1 MSRKPSFANL
11 RGAATPSPAA
21 APAPRVKATPAP
33 TSAPAPAAAPTSP
46 AVAAP
51 PPAPEPVAATRPVSR
66 EGRKQIAGFFS
77 PEMSF
82 AMHTLARRQG
92 RSLQALMAE
101 SFNDVLR
108 KHGESPIGD

>member
-11 RGAATPSPAA
+11 RDRTPPASIA
-21 APAPRVKATPAP
+21 APVVAVASSHAGQTPVGQAP
-33 TSAPAPAAAPTSP
+33 TAQTQNGQGTGGQGATTGPA
-46 AVAAP
+46 
-51 PPAPEPVAATRPVSR
+51 SR
-66 EGRKQIAGFFS
+66 QGRKQIAGFFS

-101 SFNDVLR
+101 AFNDVLR

>member
-11 RGAATPSPAA
+11 RD
-21 APAPRVKATPAP
+21 R
-33 TSAPAPAAAPTSP
+33 
-46 AVAAP
+46 AVV
-51 PPAPEPVAATRPVSR
+51 EPVATQLIATKTGGQGAPTAPASR
-66 EGRKQIAGFFS
+66 QGRKQIAGFFT

-101 SFNDVLR
+101 AFNDVLR
-108 KHGESPIGD
+108 KHGESPIGE

>member
-11 RGAATPSPAA
+11 RDKPD
-21 APAPRVKATPAP
+21 
-33 TSAPAPAAAPTSP
+33 APAAPQTNTAEDQAPKPDSSL
-46 AVAAP
+46 AP
-51 PPAPEPVAATRPVSR
+51 SR
-66 EGRKQIAGFFS
+66 KGRKQIAAYFT
-77 PEMSF
+77 PDMSF

-101 SFNDVLR
+101 AFNDVLR

>member
-11 RGAATPSPAA
+11 RSIAPAVPAA
-21 APAPRVKATPAP
+21 SAPVQVPTPAAMP
-33 TSAPAPAAAPTSP
+33 EGQGR
-46 AVAAP
+46 
-51 PPAPEPVAATRPVSR
+51 EPVRPASR

-77 PEMSF
+77 PEMSL
-82 AMHTLARRQG
+82 AMHMLARRQG

-101 SFNDVLR
+101 AFNDVLR

>member
-11 RGAATPSPAA
+11 RGTVP
-21 APAPRVKATPAP
+21 APAVPL
-33 TSAPAPAAAPTSP
+33 APAPAPTDAPATSP
-46 AVAAP
+46 DGGQGRGASAA
-51 PPAPEPVAATRPVSR
+51 RPVSR

-101 SFNDVLR
+101 AFNDVLR

>member
-11 RGAATPSPAA
+11 RSA
-21 APAPRVKATPAP
+21 APAAP
-33 TSAPAPAAAPTSP
+33 ISPVSAPAPAP
-46 AVAAP
+46 AMAEGQGREP
-51 PPAPEPVAATRPVSR
+51 PRPPSR

-77 PEMSF
+77 PEMSL
-82 AMHTLARRQG
+82 AMHMLARRQG

-101 SFNDVLR
+101 AFNDVLR

>member
-11 RGAATPSPAA
+11 RTATSTPAPAPAPSAQPSPAA
-21 APAPRVKATPAP
+21 AKGEGAGTGPA
-33 TSAPAPAAAPTSP
+33 
-46 AVAAP
+46 
-51 PPAPEPVAATRPVSR
+51 SR
-66 EGRKQIAGFFS
+66 QGRKQIAGFFS

-101 SFNDVLR
+101 AFNDVLR
-108 KHGESPIGD
+108 KHGESPLGD

>member
-11 RGAATPSPAA
+11 RDRTSPASI
-21 APAPRVKATPAP
+21 APKDAMSSTQAGQTPGGQPQSGQIQNSRSPGGKGATPAP
-33 TSAPAPAAAPTSP
+33 A
-46 AVAAP
+46 
-51 PPAPEPVAATRPVSR
+51 SR
-66 EGRKQIAGFFS
+66 QGRKQIAGFFS

-82 AMHTLARRQG
+82 AMHILARRQG

-101 SFNDVLR
+101 AFNDVLR

>member
-11 RGAATPSPAA
+11 RTAAS
-21 APAPRVKATPAP
+21 APAPAP
-33 TSAPAPAAAPTSP
+33 TSAAQPAPVAGNGEGTGP
-46 AVAAP
+46 A
-51 PPAPEPVAATRPVSR
+51 SR
-66 EGRKQIAGFFS
+66 QGRKQIAGFFS

-101 SFNDVLR
+101 AFNDVLR
-108 KHGESPIGD
+108 KYDESPIGD

>member
-11 RGAATPSPAA
+11 RG
-21 APAPRVKATPAP
+21 PAPVTAP
-33 TSAPAPAAAPTSP
+33 VPTLAVLEGEGRAAKSRAM
-46 AVAAP
+46 
-51 PPAPEPVAATRPVSR
+51 SR

-77 PEMSF
+77 PEMSL
-82 AMHTLARRQG
+82 AMHMLARRQG

-101 SFNDVLR
+101 AFNDVLR

>member
-11 RGAATPSPAA
+11 R
-21 APAPRVKATPAP
+21 
-33 TSAPAPAAAPTSP
+33 SAPAPASAITAAPVGTPVVNATSVVP
-46 AVAAP
+46 A
-51 PPAPEPVAATRPVSR
+51 SR
-66 EGRKQIAGFFS
+66 QGRKQIAGFFT

-101 SFNDVLR
+101 AFNDVLR
-108 KHGESPIGD
+108 KHGESPIGE

>member
-11 RGAATPSPAA
+11 RDRA
-21 APAPRVKATPAP
+21 APL
-33 TSAPAPAAAPTSP
+33 
-46 AVAAP
+46 VA
-51 PPAPEPVAATRPVSR
+51 PVASQRPREGDDAASPVVLRPASR
-66 EGRKQIAGFFS
+66 AGRKQIAGFFS
-77 PEMSF
+77 LEMSF

-101 SFNDVLR
+101 AFNDVLR

>member
-11 RGAATPSPAA
+11 RDRT
-21 APAPRVKATPAP
+21 
-33 TSAPAPAAAPTSP
+33 
-46 AVAAP
+46 
-51 PPAPEPVAATRPVSR
+51 PPAPVAAVPSSHVGQNPVGQAPTAQSQNGQGTGGQGATTGPASR
-66 EGRKQIAGFFS
+66 QGRKQIAGFFS

-101 SFNDVLR
+101 AFNDVLR

>member
-11 RGAATPSPAA
+11 RGAASA
-21 APAPRVKATPAP
+21 APATTIATPA
-33 TSAPAPAAAPTSP
+33 APHESAPAAAGQGP
-46 AVAAP
+46 A
-51 PPAPEPVAATRPVSR
+51 SR
-66 EGRKQIAGFFS
+66 QGRKQIAGFFS

-101 SFNDVLR
+101 AFNDVLR

>member
-11 RGAATPSPAA
+11 RD
-21 APAPRVKATPAP
+21 RTPA
-33 TSAPAPAAAPTSP
+33 
-46 AVAAP
+46 
-51 PPAPEPVAATRPVSR
+51 EPVITSQPIEAQAGGQGLTAGPASR
-66 EGRKQIAGFFS
+66 QGRKQIAGFFS

-101 SFNDVLR
+101 AFNDVLR
-108 KHGESPIGD
+108 KYGESPIGE

>member
-11 RGAATPSPAA
+11 RDRAVPAA
-21 APAPRVKATPAP
+21 SP
-33 TSAPAPAAAPTSP
+33 APAPAPASP
-46 AVAAP
+46 EAP
-51 PPAPEPVAATRPVSR
+51 PTPPSR
-66 EGRKQIAGFFS
+66 QGRKQIAGFFS

-82 AMHTLARRQG
+82 AMHMLARRQG

-101 SFNDVLR
+101 AFNDVLR